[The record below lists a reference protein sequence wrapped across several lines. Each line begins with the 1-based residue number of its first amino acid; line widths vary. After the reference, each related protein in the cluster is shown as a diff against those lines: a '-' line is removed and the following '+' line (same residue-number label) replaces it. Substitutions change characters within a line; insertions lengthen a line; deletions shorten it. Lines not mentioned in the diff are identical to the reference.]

1 MDFPRTGLRASWIWL
16 NVGLI
21 KPSRMELEILSSKL
35 PGDSYAVDQR
45 LDFKFQGQ
53 SKNPRDCSLTFHAC
67 ILPAEA

>member
-1 MDFPRTGLRASWIWL
+1 
-16 NVGLI
+16 
-21 KPSRMELEILSSKL
+21 MEPEILSSNL

-53 SKNPRDCSLTFHAC
+53 SKKPRDCSLTFHAY